1 MRRTLFIFV
10 IIIPLFSFAQ
20 FEEFIENDPEPTVM
34 HHRGLAY
41 SLLETG
47 SGLGLFYE
55 LPTVNYFHFGLA
67 FDAFMLRDNGQI
79 DYYDYQFGV
88 PRSIGKINN
97 VFLLDLM
104 LTVKKRLF
112 ENTLHDSFRP
122 FVTAAIG
129 PVYGM
134 NYREFNTKPFT
145 DEKLSDQFGWTLGG
159 ILGAGIDADVDGT
172 YFFGLRV
179 QYRVMPFHK
188 MIGEAKDHSM
198 VDLRLEVGQ
207 RF

>member
-1 MRRTLFIFV
+1 MRRTLFIIV
-10 IIIPLFSFAQ
+10 LIIPLFSFAQ
-20 FEEFIENDPEPTVM
+20 FEKYLEKDPEPTVM
-34 HHRGLAY
+34 QHRGLAY

-55 LPTVNYFHFGLA
+55 LPTVNFFHFGLV

-79 DYYDYQFGV
+79 DYYDPWTQL
-88 PRSIGKINN
+88 PTSIGKINN

-104 LTVKKRLF
+104 VTVKKRLF

-122 FVTAAIG
+122 FVNAAIG

-134 NYREFNTKPFT
+134 NYREFSRNPFT
-145 DEKLSDQFGWTLGG
+145 DEKLRDQFGWTLGG
-159 ILGAGIDADVDGT
+159 ILGVGIDADVDGT
-172 YFFGLRV
+172 YFFGLRF
-179 QYRVMPFHK
+179 QYRFMPFTK
-188 MIGEAKDHSM
+188 TIGEARDHSM
-198 VDLRLEVGQ
+198 VGLRLEVGQ